1 VSTPEATFH
10 TYAVNWTQATT
21 TWLIDGTPVRTLNFA
36 DAVGGQNYP
45 QTPMNIRL
53 GNWVAGDPKNAPG
66 TIQWAGG
73 LTDFSQGPFNMYV
86 QSVKV
91 INYNP
96 AVSYQYGDMTG
107 MWQSI
112 TMDNVAATAS
122 VEGSSSNSTTGPGE
136 VESASSE
143 SSSSGTSA
151 AAPAGSVVSI
161 NLGGQ
166 GNGAAASFEATGMAP
181 STPCSTVTG
190 TGATVTIAA
199 ASGNANAGAPSGNA
213 NAGTP
218 SVVSINL
225 GSNGTLPTGASSP
238 NSAGSSGGGIVAAG
252 AGSNAT
258 LPTVTVNLGSPNGGN
273 GAAATGMTTAVTAGA
288 NNPAQTSF
296 SLGAQTNGT
305 ATSSGG
311 PLQATTNSGSR
322 VQAGGL
328 LAAVGIGMFFL

>member
-1 VSTPEATFH
+1 
-10 TYAVNWTQATT
+10 VNWTETTT
-21 TWLIDGTPVRTLNFA
+21 TWLIDGNAVRTLNFA

-96 AVSYQYGDMTG
+96 ATSYQYGDTTG
-107 MWQSI
+107 TWQSI
-112 TMDNVAATAS
+112 VKDNAAATTS
-122 VEGSSSNSTTGPGE
+122 VQSSSSNSTTGPGE

-143 SSSSGTSA
+143 SGSSETSA
-151 AAPAGSVVSI
+151 AAAAASVVSI

-166 GNGAAASFEATGMAP
+166 GNGAAASFQPTGMAP
-181 STPCSTVTG
+181 NTPCTTVTG
-190 TGATVTIAA
+190 TGAAATAAA
-199 ASGNANAGAPSGNA
+199 ASGNGNA

-225 GSNGTLPTGASSP
+225 GSNGTAPTGAASS
-238 NSAGSSGGGIVAAG
+238 NSGGGIVAAG
-252 AGSNAT
+252 AGSNGT

-273 GAAATGMTTAVTAGA
+273 GAAATGMTTMVPAGA
-288 NNPAQTSF
+288 SNPAQTSF

-305 ATSSGG
+305 STSTGG

-328 LAAVGIGMFFL
+328 LAAVGVGMLFL